1 MAKATESKTE
11 RMAKVVEKSAK
22 VTPLPTNTISKALF
36 NEGVEKAVA
45 KAEDQKAVKAEDQK
59 TTGGGETPKKK
70 RKFSAVHLAWKAQ
83 PELPLTGKIKMLV
96 KGNPKRVNSKSAAR
110 FALHED
116 GFTVQQYIDKCKTHN
131 ITEKLAMEDVKWD
144 VTKKFIE
151 VR

>member
-22 VTPLPTNTISKALF
+22 VTPLPQNQINERAQKAIL
-36 NEGVEKAVA
+36 EAVA

-59 TTGGGETPKKK
+59 TTGTGDTPKKK

-96 KGNPKRVNSKSAAR
+96 KGNPKRAASKSAAR
-110 FALHED
+110 FDLHED
-116 GFTVQQYIDKCKTHN
+116 GFTVQQYIDKCKKAG
-131 ITEKLAMEDVKWD
+131 ISEKLAMEDVKWD